1 MTADDLQDPYC
12 YQGTSVL
19 INKFNL
25 RNIEKL
31 KQIER
36 VLTGARLI
44 DLHKRNIL
52 GKFDFA
58 HLKAIHKY
66 IFQDIYPFAGKI
78 RTCDISKGIPF
89 CHALYIDKSAY
100 KLFKELASENYLKGL
115 EFDNI
120 CKRGAYYLCE
130 INSIHPFR
138 EGNGRVQREFLRQLF
153 LMNGFNLNYAPISK
167 EEMIAASIAGMIADY
182 APMTAILRKCT
193 TQAIKKHD

>member
-1 MTADDLQDPYC
+1 MTTDDLQDPYC

-25 RNIEKL
+25 RNFDKL

-44 DLHKRNIL
+44 DLHKKIIFN
-52 GKFDFA
+52 KFDFV
-58 HLKAIHKY
+58 HLKTIHKY

-89 CHALYIDKSAY
+89 CHAIYIKKSAH
-100 KLFKELASENYLKGL
+100 KLFKELALENYLQDL
-115 EFDNI
+115 NFADI
-120 CKRGAYYLCE
+120 CERGAYYLCE

-138 EGNGRVQREFLRQLF
+138 EGNGRTQREFLRQLF
-153 LMNGFNLNYAPISK
+153 LMNSFNLNYAFTSK
-167 EEMIAASIAGMIADY
+167 EEMVAASIAGMIADY
-182 APMTAILRKCT
+182 APMTAILKKCT
-193 TQAIKKHD
+193 TQAIKKYD